1 MTANDAN
8 DANDNV
14 LIVHWHDL
22 GRYLGAYGHSD
33 VSSPR
38 LDRLAAEG
46 ILFTRAHAT
55 APLCSPSRG
64 SLFTGRYPQGNGL
77 LGLAHHG
84 WEYRSDVRT
93 LPQILS
99 ESGWYS
105 ALFGMQHETSY
116 PKRLGFDEF
125 DVSNSY
131 CEYVVDQAREWLREA
146 TENLAGQPF
155 LLTAGFFETHRPY
168 PRERYEPADAAAVD
182 PPDYLPDAPEVRGDL
197 AAFYGA
203 IATAD
208 AAVGRLLD
216 TLAQTGLD
224 ASTWVVFFTD
234 HGAAFPRAKS
244 TLYDAGTGIAMI
256 VRPPTNRA
264 LPPRVYDELFSG
276 VDLVPTL
283 LGLLGLQVPGD
294 VDGVSHAGALLAP
307 DAQAEPTREHVY
319 TTKTYHDSFDP
330 IRAIRTKEYSYI
342 ENYAHRPLLD
352 LPLDIQESP
361 SGLAVA
367 PFAQGS
373 RPERDLFVMR
383 AAPTETTNL
392 LTGDPSMLAGV
403 DAIAA
408 DLAVRLH
415 DWRQRTGDVI
425 PSEFAGSR
433 IAVRYTETYLR
444 IHHMKPNSSSA
455 IAVDR
460 GIEESRAGEATHPSD
475 AHHRLGQR

>member
-1 MTANDAN
+1 MTGIDALGANDAK
-8 DANDNV
+8 DNV

-22 GRYLGAYGHSD
+22 GRYLGAYGHPD

-64 SLFTGRYPQGNGL
+64 SLFTGRYPQSNGL

-84 WEYRSDVRT
+84 WEYRSGVRT
-93 LPQILS
+93 LPQMLS

-131 CEYVVDQAREWLREA
+131 CEYVVDRAQEWLQDSV
-146 TENLAGQPF
+146 ENLAGQPF

-168 PRERYEPADAAAVD
+168 PRDRYEPADSADVD
-182 PPDYLPDAPEVRGDL
+182 PPDYLPDTPEVRGDL
-197 AAFYGA
+197 ADFYGA

-216 TLAQTGLD
+216 TLAETGLD

-244 TLYDAGTGIAMI
+244 TLYDAGTGIGMI

-264 LPPRVYDELFSG
+264 IAPRVYDGLFSG

-283 LGLLGLQVPGD
+283 LGLLGLGVPAD
-294 VDGVSHAGALLAP
+294 VEGVSHAGELLALEP
-307 DAQAEPTREHVY
+307 HAEPVREHVY
-319 TTKTYHDSFDP
+319 TMKTYHDSFDP
-330 IRAIRTKEYSYI
+330 IRAIRTKDYSYI
-342 ENYAHRPLLD
+342 ENYAARPLLD
-352 LPLDIQESP
+352 MPLDIQESP
-361 SGLAVA
+361 SGLAIA
-367 PFAQGS
+367 PFVRGP
-373 RPERDLFVMR
+373 RPDRELYDLR
-383 AAPTETTNL
+383 TDPTETNNL
-392 LTGDPSMLAGV
+392 LTGDTSIEAGV

-425 PSEFAGSR
+425 PSEFAGYR
-433 IAVRYTETYLR
+433 IALRYTETYLQ
-444 IHHMKPNSSSA
+444 IHHMTPNSSSA

-460 GIEESRAGEATHPSD
+460 GIEE
-475 AHHRLGQR
+475 